1 MVVVMLFLDHKFF
14 EILSLDHRS
23 MTMPSHGMVSRF
35 YYAIIVRI
43 DYGEM
48 YCILRSNLNHLHYRF
63 ARSKANGNG
72 KTEQKV
78 TTVADNASDS
88 NHGLGTQ
95 DNFHLPLD
103 HNGSCEKESK
113 EIRFARSKANGNG
126 KTEQK
131 VTTVADNASASSY
144 NMVDEDDGEVEQPM
158 VAKPSAA
165 PDCNGVSSNKAAM
178 AIAILW
184 LQGIREDALKALF
197 DQFIILQL
205 TKNLEEKILAIVALR
220 SFISGPDMWS
230 LSEGLELDASMNE
243 EVISLLNVKD
253 RVISSH

>member
-1 MVVVMLFLDHKFF
+1 MDF
-14 EILSLDHRS
+14 HRLL
-23 MTMPSHGMVSRF
+23 PV
-35 YYAIIVRI
+35 
-43 DYGEM
+43 
-48 YCILRSNLNHLHYRF
+48 
-63 ARSKANGNG
+63 AR
-72 KTEQKV
+72 Q
-78 TTVADNASDS
+78 
-88 NHGLGTQ
+88 
-95 DNFHLPLD
+95 
-103 HNGSCEKESK
+103 
-113 EIRFARSKANGNG
+113 
-126 KTEQK
+126 
-131 VTTVADNASASSY
+131 
-144 NMVDEDDGEVEQPM
+144 

-253 RVISSH
+253 RVISLSSTRQMATFELYRRSTIGMCLTDTLDEMVSTGKLGPEHVS